1 MEVRDFKEAYRR
13 KKDPFARSFDYVDFA
28 RGFFGSLLAVKCL
41 LEFRVPGRLV
51 FFTLIPFSISEV
63 ELLDVVDTFFA
74 QSTPRLLDLPC

>member
-1 MEVRDFKEAYRR
+1 MELQDFKEAYRR
-13 KKDPFARSFDYVDFA
+13 KKDPFARSLDYVDFA

-63 ELLDVVDTFFA
+63 
-74 QSTPRLLDLPC
+74 